1 MTAAGKKKISDLSEK
16 TENEAGLQSDGAR
29 LITSFASDLYNCV
42 VSRYDVDGIDKI
54 KK

>member
-1 MTAAGKKKISDLSEK
+1 MTAAGKKKICNLLEK
-16 TENEAGLQSDGAR
+16 TENESGLQSDGAR
-29 LITSFASDLYNCV
+29 LITCFASYLHNCV